1 MVYKFRDNESFGAP
15 AQVVG
20 EAVEEIRRKHHG
32 KVPVREYVDMARPRD
47 SPIHNTLTWVD
58 SVAAE
63 KWRLKEASEVISA
76 IVVVVNEEA
85 PTTSRAP
92 LYIGVGTAG
101 TGSTYMRTIDAMS
114 DQDIR
119 RQVMARELGTLR
131 GMQRRLASYQ
141 EFEPIWAAIEQVEI
155 ELGLADPVAVG

>member
-1 MVYKFRDNESFGAP
+1 MVYKFKDNASFGAP

-20 EAVEEIRRKHHG
+20 ECVEEIRKRNHG

-58 SVAAE
+58 TVAAE
-63 KWRLKEASEVISA
+63 KWRLQEAGAVIAA

-119 RQVMARELGTLR
+119 RQIMARELATLR

-141 EFEPIWAAIEQVEI
+141 EFARIWEAVEAVEI